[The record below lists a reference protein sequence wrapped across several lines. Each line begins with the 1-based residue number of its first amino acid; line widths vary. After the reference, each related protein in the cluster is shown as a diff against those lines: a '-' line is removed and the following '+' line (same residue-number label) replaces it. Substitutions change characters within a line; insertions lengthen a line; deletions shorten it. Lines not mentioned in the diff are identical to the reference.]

1 MLLRAVWQRLGRDA
15 ALRVIFLIALI
26 SSVYADTPQSADI
39 LAFDLSPISE
49 SSEAG
54 LLTISLGQ
62 NAAQKVDVLVAPYTN
77 SGVMMEVPVAMRC
90 TNGPTGDWNV
100 IFEPSAGAVVLAGNS
115 TDGGLTGDGTLGGE
129 GTKVVRWKAARQ
141 TPNGEVLKL
150 TLRKGKGEKVR
161 NVTVVEGMSCFIFT
175 GLRFACLLFLFG
187 AASHSSHAS
196 LRFILFHV
204 ERCFAFDICGEV
216 TS

>member
-1 MLLRAVWQRLGRDA
+1 MLFRAVWQRLGRDA
-15 ALRVIFLIALI
+15 TLRVIFLIALI
-26 SSVYADTPQSADI
+26 SFVYADTPQSADI
-39 LAFDLSPISE
+39 LAFDLSPISN
-49 SSEAG
+49 SNSGSGEAG

-115 TDGGLTGDGTLGGE
+115 TDGGLSGDGTLGGE

-141 TPNGEVLKL
+141 PPDGEVLKL

-161 NVTVVEGMSCFIFT
+161 NVTVVEGMWCFIFT
-175 GLRFACLLFLFG
+175 GLRFACLRFPFG
-187 AASHSSHAS
+187 AASHASYASFCFILSVAS
-196 LRFILFHV
+196 LL
-204 ERCFAFDICGEV
+204 
-216 TS
+216 TSVGK